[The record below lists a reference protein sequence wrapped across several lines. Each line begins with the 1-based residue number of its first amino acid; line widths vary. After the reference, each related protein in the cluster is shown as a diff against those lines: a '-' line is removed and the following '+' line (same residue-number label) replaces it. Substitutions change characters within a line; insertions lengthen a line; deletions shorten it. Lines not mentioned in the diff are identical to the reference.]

1 MTKAPEYSPWL
12 PEKWDPA
19 IVAAIKAVAV
29 GVATEEQQRKAI
41 EYIVGSTDGAIPG
54 LCRTYD
60 AVYFPSERDTAF
72 ANGKRHVGLQ
82 IVKLISLTRV
92 QVGHAKTDKTPT
104 EQG

>member
-1 MTKAPEYSPWL
+1 MSKTPEYSPWL

-19 IVAAIKAVAV
+19 IVSAVKAVAV
-29 GVATEEQQRKAI
+29 GTGTAEQQRKVI
-41 EYIVGSTDGAIPG
+41 EYIVGSNDGVIPG

-92 QVGHAKTDKTPT
+92 QIGRVKTDKAPT